1 VFRHF
6 FEHIVIQCVEKGLMD
21 GTKVFMDA
29 SLIDANASNNSVID
43 ISSLKKYLYNGYME
57 LEKRLEGKEGDVN
70 TRRENAK

>member
-1 VFRHF
+1 
-6 FEHIVIQCVEKGLMD
+6 MD